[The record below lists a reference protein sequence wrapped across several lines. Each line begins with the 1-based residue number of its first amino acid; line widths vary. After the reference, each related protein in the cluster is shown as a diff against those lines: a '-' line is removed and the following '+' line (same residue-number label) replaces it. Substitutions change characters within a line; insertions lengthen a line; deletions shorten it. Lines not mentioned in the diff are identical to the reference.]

1 MRWASNKMSISRRDG
16 LHTYILAYLWSSR
29 EKKLN
34 ETRHGHTHKG
44 ETDKS
49 RARRAEY
56 KGQRRRLTHQWR
68 CKMLDVNRGA
78 SGTWGLPRVL
88 ETAIQN
94 RQNKREREKF

>member
-1 MRWASNKMSISRRDG
+1 MHLLKEVTKECLQQTHRPTCSDKWF
-16 LHTYILAYLWSSR
+16 WC

-34 ETRHGHTHKG
+34 ETRHGHTRKS

-68 CKMLDVNRGA
+68 CKMR
-78 SGTWGLPRVL
+78 R
-88 ETAIQN
+88 ET
-94 RQNKREREKF
+94 